1 MKDRHTS
8 IFSSHLYLLLLPAL
22 ALGVCLTITPITQAR
37 AYDLP
42 VLVLADDEDPD
53 SVLGSSTIF
62 RDFLS
67 DLAHA
72 LNRTGVRLIDEQTLF
87 AGQGWALQR
96 ERFPLRERLNT
107 HISITEVGMA
117 KGIRA
122 AVLLRMTIFGRQ
134 LGGRNS
140 VSVYVEGQ
148 IFSYPGIQPVDIMQL
163 PPYEFM
169 VRSGCTGRCV
179 AEAARERFPDVA
191 GTLARALALRLSH
204 LLDGGEAE
212 AGRSGP
218 TTIAQDDPDYVPA
231 FSPYTIT
238 LRNFRRGDTLAFIGV
253 MVEEFPGYQN
263 HDLIS
268 LDSTEAQ
275 YLYETSASR
284 AKLLEWIN
292 ILLNDMSLD
301 EGDVTITFQGN
312 DLTIEK
318 SAPTATEQE
327 FQ

>member
-1 MKDRHTS
+1 MKDQCIS
-8 IFSSHLYLLLLPAL
+8 IFSSHLYFLLLPAL
-22 ALGVCLTITPITQAR
+22 ALGVCLAIAPITQAH
-37 AYDLP
+37 AYELP

-53 SVLGSSTIF
+53 SVMGSSTIF

-67 DLAHA
+67 DLDHA
-72 LNRTGVRLIDEQTLF
+72 LNRTSFRLIDEQTLF
-87 AGQGWALQR
+87 VGQRWSPPK
-96 ERFPLRERLNT
+96 ERLPLLERLNS
-107 HISITEVGMA
+107 HMGMTEIGMA

-122 AVLLRMTIFGRQ
+122 VVPLRITIFNQQ
-134 LGGRNS
+134 LGGRS
-140 VSVYVEGQ
+140 TVSLNVEGQ
-148 IFSYPGIQPVDIMQL
+148 VFNYPAFQPVDITHL
-163 PPYEFM
+163 PPYEFL
-169 VRSGCTGRCV
+169 VSPDCTGRCV
-179 AEAARERFPDVA
+179 AEEARERFPEVA
-191 GTLARALALRLSH
+191 GELATALAMRLSH
-204 LLDGGEAE
+204 LLDGAAE
-212 AGRSGP
+212 VGRSGP
-218 TTIAQDDPDYVPA
+218 TTIAQDDSDYVPA

-238 LRNFRRGDTLAFIGV
+238 LRNFRRSDTLAFIGV

-268 LDSTEAQ
+268 LDPTEAQ

-301 EGDVTITFQGN
+301 EGDVTITFRGD

-318 SAPTATEQE
+318 SAPAATEQE